1 MNVMNFP
8 MRLLRRR
15 IQRAWLGGVLAVMVV
30 AAGVPHA
37 VLAQSGAATP
47 APMAAA
53 ADLQLLESDATHIV
67 VELTTPDFRLV
78 DDTGLDGP
86 CRQVAVDGYPQG
98 GAAGEPALPVRV
110 TTIGVPL
117 DAPLHVTAT
126 PLESAV
132 VATDFVPCPA
142 SQAVRE
148 EGDAGVARYVE
159 GPAPADAA
167 VYSRD
172 ALFPAEAVLL
182 DDLGRL
188 RSQRLARLELHP
200 FQVNPVAGTLVRHAR
215 LRVEVTFGG
224 AVQAASVT
232 ASSVTEAGGF
242 EGQLAGMLLNYATA
256 RQWRAPTDTVN
267 AAAVA
272 TPTMW
277 TPPSPGY
284 RLLVDQAGIHA
295 VTYAELAAA
304 GLPVDTLRP
313 QTLRMFSDG
322 KEMAVYVT
330 GEADGRLDQT
340 DLIYFYGVPTADR
353 YAKHN
358 VYWLTYGGGDGL
370 RMATRGGATSPQN
383 ATWTAATLRHET
395 NKSYVSSVPMR
406 DGYDHWYGER
416 ISAVGTNA
424 TARLTERF
432 SLDGLVAAAGDAG
445 LTVTLGSGVSGLH
458 RVRLYVNGTLLGEET
473 WSNNDYRTLH
483 MDFPATDLRSGQ
495 NEVVI
500 ELVNDQIGR
509 VIDLAYVDWVE
520 LTYPRDLTVTAGQFH
535 FEDTAAGSWRYR
547 LDGLPPATAQVYDI
561 TDPWQVARM
570 TTTAAGAATTFT
582 SQADAARRYVA
593 LTPDDV
599 QAVVGIEAAQAS
611 DLLMPAESA
620 SYVIVSHADFL
631 DAIQPLAAYR
641 RTTGYRTKVVD
652 VQAIYDVFNYGRP
665 SAEAIRDFLRY
676 AYASWPKPV
685 PSHVLLVGD
694 GTYDPRGYLA
704 DSAPTYIPPFL
715 VSVDPDLG
723 ETAADNRYAAIVGDD
738 ITPDLYVG
746 RFPANSPAD
755 VTAMVNKTIAYETR
769 SSGDGWQEHILFVT
783 DNLEGGGGAF
793 YNFSDSV
800 ADGTAVTPAGVQP
813 LVPETFSKERLY
825 LGLTCP
831 DEKPATTC
839 RNEVIAAMNR
849 GALFVSYIGHG
860 IKAYWAE
867 EQILTQAALA
877 GLTNADRLAIMF
889 PMTCMEGYFQEP
901 AGESASFGE
910 AVVRLPQVGA
920 VASWSPTGFGLVTGH
935 DYLQKGAWLGYFHY
949 DFVELGA
956 ATNFGKLYLM
966 SNAPTN
972 KYDDLVDTFML
983 FGDPALRISRP
994 GDTPTH
1000 AVFLPLLHK

>member
-1 MNVMNFP
+1 
-8 MRLLRRR
+8 
-15 IQRAWLGGVLAVMVV
+15 
-30 AAGVPHA
+30 
-37 VLAQSGAATP
+37 
-47 APMAAA
+47 
-53 ADLQLLESDATHIV
+53 
-67 VELTTPDFRLV
+67 
-78 DDTGLDGP
+78 
-86 CRQVAVDGYPQG
+86 
-98 GAAGEPALPVRV
+98 
-110 TTIGVPL
+110 
-117 DAPLHVTAT
+117 
-126 PLESAV
+126 
-132 VATDFVPCPA
+132 
-142 SQAVRE
+142 
-148 EGDAGVARYVE
+148 
-159 GPAPADAA
+159 
-167 VYSRD
+167 
-172 ALFPAEAVLL
+172 
-182 DDLGRL
+182 
-188 RSQRLARLELHP
+188 
-200 FQVNPVAGTLVRHAR
+200 
-215 LRVEVTFGG
+215 
-224 AVQAASVT
+224 
-232 ASSVTEAGGF
+232 
-242 EGQLAGMLLNYATA
+242 
-256 RQWRAPTDTVN
+256 
-267 AAAVA
+267 
-272 TPTMW
+272 
-277 TPPSPGY
+277 
-284 RLLVDQAGIHA
+284 
-295 VTYAELAAA
+295 
-304 GLPVDTLRP
+304 
-313 QTLRMFSDG
+313 MFSDG
-322 KEMAVYVT
+322 VEMAIQVT
-330 GEADGRLDQT
+330 GEGDGRFDPG
-340 DLIYFYGVPTADR
+340 DLITFYGVPTTDR
-353 YAKHN
+353 YAKYN
-358 VYWLTYGGGDGL
+358 VYWLTYGGGNGV
-370 RMATRGGATSPQN
+370 RMATRGGATSPKE

-416 ISAVGTNA
+416 ISAVGTDA
-424 TARLTERF
+424 TARLTEDF
-432 SLDGLVAAAGDAG
+432 TLDALVADAGDAG
-445 LTVTLGSGVSGLH
+445 LTVALGSGVSGLH
-458 RVRLYVNGTLLGEET
+458 RVRLYVNGTLQGEET

-483 MDFPATDLRSGQ
+483 VDFPATDLRSGR
-495 NEVVI
+495 NEVAI
-500 ELVNDQIGR
+500 ELVNDQVGR

-520 LTYPRDLTVTAGQFH
+520 LTYPRDLSMPAGQFH
-535 FEDTAAGSWRYR
+535 FGDTAAGAWRYR
-547 LDGLPPATAQVYDI
+547 LTNLPVATAQVYDI
-561 TDPWQVARM
+561 TDSWQVARM
-570 TTTAAGAATTFT
+570 TTTAAGDGITFT
-582 SQADAARRYVA
+582 SRDDGARRYVA
-593 LTPDDV
+593 LASEDA
-599 QAVVGIEAAQAS
+599 QAVVGIQAAQAS
-611 DLLMPAESA
+611 DLLTPAEGA

-631 DAIQPLAAYR
+631 DAIQPLAEYR

-676 AYASWPKPV
+676 AYASWPKPA